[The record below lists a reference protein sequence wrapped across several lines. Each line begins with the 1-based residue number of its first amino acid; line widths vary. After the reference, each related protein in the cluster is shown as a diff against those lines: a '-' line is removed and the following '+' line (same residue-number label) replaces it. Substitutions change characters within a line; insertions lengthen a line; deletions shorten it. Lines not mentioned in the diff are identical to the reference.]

1 MNLAMKRKIWTM
13 QHEIGHGHTA
23 LKKWFVFID
32 TDTFV
37 EWDNLL
43 GLLENLDAAKQIYI
57 GSPVWLPELEFAHGG
72 SAYILSYGALEA
84 LNNPGSQD
92 QKGPLYSQFGLNVT
106 ELCCGDEALARVL
119 KSKGVTLKGYWP
131 MFNGELP
138 ATVSFGRD
146 LWCEPVISL
155 HHIGGEDMQ
164 SLWQWIENWKVRT
177 RSMVIITI
185 FDNPYP
191 CSFRKRRLR
200 KHSANKKQHPLLFK
214 DLFHYVAPQI
224 TSILEDWD
232 NTDDSRKI
240 YPANKAS
247 HTTFEHCKVACVA
260 DKFCF
265 QFVYDGTTCALSH
278 HIRLGRQRSPEENG
292 TQRYISGWNMERIQD
307 WTMKTNC
314 ASAHWVRSN
323 P

>member
-1 MNLAMKRKIWTM
+1 MNLAMKRKIWRM

-43 GLLENLDAAKQIYI
+43 GLLEHLDATKEIYI
-57 GSPVWLPELEFAHGG
+57 GSPVWLPELQFAHGG
-72 SAYILSYGALEA
+72 SAYILSYGALKA

-92 QKGPLYSQFGLNVT
+92 EKGPMYSQFGLNVT
-106 ELCCGDEALARVL
+106 ALCCGDEALARVL

-164 SLWQWIENWKVRT
+164 SLWQWIEDWKVRT
-177 RSMVIITI
+177 MSMVIISSIIPIPAPLEKDDFVTI
-185 FDNPYP
+185 QIT
-191 CSFRKRRLR
+191 KI
-200 KHSANKKQHPLLFK
+200 QHPLLFK

-247 HTTFEHCKVACVA
+247 YTSFEHCKVACEA
-260 DKFCF
+260 DKLCF
-265 QFVYDGTTCALSH
+265 QFVYDGTACALSH
-278 HIRLGRQRSPEENG
+278 HIRLGRKRSPEENG
-292 TQRYISGWNMERIQD
+292 TQRYISGWNMERIRE

>member
-1 MNLAMKRKIWTM
+1 MKRKIWRL
-13 QHEIGHGHTA
+13 QQEISDRHTA
-23 LKKWFVFID
+23 WRKWFVFID

-37 EWDNLL
+37 ELDNLL
-43 GLLENLDAAKQIYI
+43 ALLEHLDAAKQIYI

-106 ELCCGDEALARVL
+106 ALCCGDEALARVL

-164 SLWQWIENWKVRT
+164 SLWQWIEDWKVRT
-177 RSMVIITI
+177 MSMVIISSIIPIPAPLEKDAFVTI
-185 FDNPYP
+185 QLT
-191 CSFRKRRLR
+191 KI
-200 KHSANKKQHPLLFK
+200 QHPLLFK

-247 HTTFEHCKVACVA
+247 YTSFEHCKIACEA
-260 DKFCF
+260 DKLCF
-265 QFVYDGTTCALSH
+265 QFVYDGTACALSH
-278 HIRLGRQRSPEENG
+278 HIRLGKERSPEENG
-292 TQRYISGWNMERIQD
+292 TQRYISGWNMERIRE
-307 WTMKTNC
+307 WTMKNNC